1 MLVVQKHMGMR
12 GLGRPSGAA
21 NERCVARAR
30 PSPPHPG
37 PGPSTPDPR
46 PPSSPIHP
54 PLITRAQASDIL
66 ETVDVS
72 GDGGILK
79 LITKRGD
86 GQVPAKGASIS
97 AHYTGKLVDGKK
109 FDSSRDRN
117 SPFSFPLGQ
126 GRVIQGWDKSFGTM
140 AVGERAILVLSPD
153 YAYGSRGAG
162 GSIPG
167 GATLYFD
174 VELLSFKGAAREL

>member
-1 MLVVQKHMGMR
+1 LPGPVPP
-12 GLGRPSGAA
+12 LP
-21 NERCVARAR
+21 
-30 PSPPHPG
+30 PSPPHL
-37 PGPSTPDPR
+37 DPR
-46 PPSSPIHP
+46 PLPPPPPPTILLLPPSSSLHPSSSHP

-97 AHYTGKLVDGKK
+97 AHYTGKLTDGKK

-126 GRVIQGWDKSFGTM
+126 GRVIQGWDKSFATM
-140 AVGERAILVLSPD
+140 NVGERAILVLSPD